1 MNLKDMQRREIESLK
16 KIGLYSSVSLSTMQK
31 ICKYVS
37 AIIVFV
43 YLVFVQVK
51 TPFLSYT
58 FINVFTGAGFAFYL
72 FKKDYFKVGLLTF
85 YITFGGIC
93 LLGVLF
99 YQGIF
104 GIEHFKLQEI
114 LEIIASNNEDL
125 HSPYQAGLLMTW
137 SFVPPLLF
145 TLLAALSVFMQRF
158 ESKLPALFLL
168 YLLLLPFVWLIGCV
182 IVGVFIIDNI

>member
-1 MNLKDMQRREIESLK
+1 MNLKDMQRREIEFLK

-31 ICKYVS
+31 YANYVS

-51 TPFLSYT
+51 TPFLSHT
-58 FINVFTGAGFAFYL
+58 FINVLIGAGFAFYL
-72 FKKDYFKVGLLTF
+72 FKKDYFKVGLLTL
-85 YITFGGIC
+85 YIAFGGIC

-104 GIEHFKLQEI
+104 GVEHFKLQEI

-125 HSPYQAGLLMTW
+125 HSPYQVGLLMTW

-145 TLLAALSVFMQRF
+145 TLLAALSVFMRRF

-168 YLLLLPFVWLIGCV
+168 YLLLLPFVWLIGCI
-182 IVGVFIIDNI
+182 IVGVFIIDDI

>member
-1 MNLKDMQRREIESLK
+1 MILKDMQRREIESLK

-31 ICKYVS
+31 YANYVS

-51 TPFLSYT
+51 TPFLSHT
-58 FINVFTGAGFAFYL
+58 FINVLIGAGFAFYL
-72 FKKDYFKVGLLTF
+72 FKKDYFKVGLLTL
-85 YITFGGIC
+85 YIAFGGIC

-104 GIEHFKLQEI
+104 GVEHFKLQEI

-125 HSPYQAGLLMTW
+125 HSPYQVGLLMTW

-145 TLLAALSVFMQRF
+145 TLLAALSVFMRRF

-168 YLLLLPFVWLIGCV
+168 YLLLLPFVWLIGCI
-182 IVGVFIIDNI
+182 IVGVFIIDDI

>member
-1 MNLKDMQRREIESLK
+1 MQRREIEFLK

-31 ICKYVS
+31 YANYVS

-51 TPFLSYT
+51 TPFLSHT
-58 FINVFTGAGFAFYL
+58 FINVLIGAGFAFYL
-72 FKKDYFKVGLLTF
+72 FKKDYFKVGLLTL
-85 YITFGGIC
+85 YIAFGGIC

-104 GIEHFKLQEI
+104 GVEHFKLQEI

-125 HSPYQAGLLMTW
+125 HSPYQVGLLMTW

-145 TLLAALSVFMQRF
+145 TLLAALSVFMRRF

-168 YLLLLPFVWLIGCV
+168 YLLLLPFVWLIGCI
-182 IVGVFIIDNI
+182 IVGVFIIDDI

>member
-31 ICKYVS
+31 YANYVS

-51 TPFLSYT
+51 TPFLSHT
-58 FINVFTGAGFAFYL
+58 FINVLIGAGFAFYL
-72 FKKDYFKVGLLTF
+72 FKKDYFKVGLLTL
-85 YITFGGIC
+85 YIAFGGIC

-104 GIEHFKLQEI
+104 GVEHFKLQEI

-145 TLLAALSVFMQRF
+145 TLLAALSVFMRRF

-168 YLLLLPFVWLIGCV
+168 YLLLLPFVWLIGCI
-182 IVGVFIIDNI
+182 IVGVFIIDDI

>member
-31 ICKYVS
+31 YANYVS

-51 TPFLSYT
+51 IPFLSHT
-58 FINVFTGAGFAFYL
+58 FINVLIGAGFAFYL
-72 FKKDYFKVGLLTF
+72 FKKDYFKVGLLTL
-85 YITFGGIC
+85 YIAFGGIC

-104 GIEHFKLQEI
+104 GVEHFKLQEI

-125 HSPYQAGLLMTW
+125 HSPYQVGLLMTW

-145 TLLAALSVFMQRF
+145 TLLAALSVFMRRF

-168 YLLLLPFVWLIGCV
+168 YLLLLPFVWLIGCI
-182 IVGVFIIDNI
+182 IVGVFIIDDI

>member
-31 ICKYVS
+31 YANYVS

-51 TPFLSYT
+51 TPFLSHT
-58 FINVFTGAGFAFYL
+58 FINVLIGAGFAFYL
-72 FKKDYFKVGLLTF
+72 FKKDYFKVGLLTL
-85 YITFGGIC
+85 YIAFGGIC

-104 GIEHFKLQEI
+104 GVEHFKLQEI

-125 HSPYQAGLLMTW
+125 HSPYQVGLLMTW

-145 TLLAALSVFMQRF
+145 TLLAALSVFMRRF

-168 YLLLLPFVWLIGCV
+168 YLLLLPFVWLIGCI
-182 IVGVFIIDNI
+182 IVGVFIIDDI

>member
-1 MNLKDMQRREIESLK
+1 MNLKDMQRREIEFLK

-51 TPFLSYT
+51 TPFLSHT
-58 FINVFTGAGFAFYL
+58 FINVFT
-72 FKKDYFKVGLLTF
+72 
-85 YITFGGIC
+85 GGIC

-104 GIEHFKLQEI
+104 GVEHFKLQEI

-125 HSPYQAGLLMTW
+125 HSPYQVGLLMTW

-145 TLLAALSVFMQRF
+145 TLLTALSVFMRRF

-168 YLLLLPFVWLIGCV
+168 YLLLLPFVWLIGCI
-182 IVGVFIIDNI
+182 IVGVFIIDDI